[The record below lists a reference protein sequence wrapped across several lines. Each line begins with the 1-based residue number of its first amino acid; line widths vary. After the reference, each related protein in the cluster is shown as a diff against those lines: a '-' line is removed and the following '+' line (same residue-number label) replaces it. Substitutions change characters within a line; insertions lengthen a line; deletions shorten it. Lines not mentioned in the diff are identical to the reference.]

1 MRVQAPLVKGKALRR
16 HSTKHVQEE
25 MIRKIYPLLGLSAG
39 IMLLVSGCQLLGISD
54 DAEEPL
60 FEVTD
65 DLSDRIYTQEQP
77 QPRVDGKGS
86 LFDLETVATIDAPEI
101 EGRSTSATY
110 LFADRKGQVEAVFVG
125 YITAGDPFGGGIDVL
140 DVTDPTDVSASKSL
154 ISADLDVGALAP
166 RSKNHFYVAGA
177 IDPDAGAVEG
187 VPFST
192 PAAVAEVK
200 VAGDKAEIDNV
211 VDLSSGSA
219 TDVGYANGSVYAVT
233 GEAGHFYR
241 LRNQLAV
248 GGSQELVDLRS
259 VTVSDDNVFILDG
272 AGQVYQGAI
281 GGSSVD
287 AFASAGEGISER
299 SIAKIRYAEGRLYV
313 ALNTGG
319 FVVLDAEDG
328 SEVARREDG
337 TYNALTAR
345 GSYVFAANTTGG
357 VNVFEW
363 TGDSDLEAVDT
374 EKLDGFQANYI
385 AAAGDYLYV
394 ANGEEGVRI
403 LKVTYPQPPA

>member
-1 MRVQAPLVKGKALRR
+1 
-16 HSTKHVQEE
+16 
-25 MIRKIYPLLGLSAG
+25 MIRKIYPIVSLSAG
-39 IMLLVSGCQLLGISD
+39 IMLLLSGCQLLGISD
-54 DAEEPL
+54 DTDEPL

-65 DLSDRIYTQEQP
+65 DLADRMHTQEQP
-77 QPRVDGKGS
+77 QARVEGGEAS
-86 LFDLETVATIDAPEI
+86 FDLETIATIDAPEI
-101 EGRSTSATY
+101 EGQATSATY
-110 LFADRKGQVEAVFVG
+110 LFTDRKGQVDAVFVG
-125 YITAGDPFGGGIDVL
+125 YITSGDPFGGGIDVL
-140 DVTDPTDVSASKSL
+140 DVTDPTNVSASKSL
-154 ISADLDVGALAP
+154 ISEDIDVGALAP

-187 VPFST
+187 VQFST
-192 PAAVAEVK
+192 PAALAEVK
-200 VAGDKAEIDNV
+200 VSGDKAEIDNLA
-211 VDLSSGSA
+211 DLSSGSA
-219 TDVGYANGSVYAVT
+219 TDVGYVNGKVYAVT
-233 GEAGHFYR
+233 GEEGHFYR

-248 GGSQELVDLRS
+248 ADSEELSDLRS
-259 VTVSDDNVFILDG
+259 VTMSDDNVYVLDG
-272 AGQVYQGAI
+272 AAQIYRGALE
-281 GGSSVD
+281 GGSVE
-287 AFASAGEGISER
+287 AFADAGDGISAR

-328 SEVARREDG
+328 SEVARHEDG

-363 TGDSDLEAVDT
+363 SGDGSLKSIEI
-374 EKLDGFQANYI
+374 ESLDGFQANYI
-385 AAAGDYLYV
+385 AAAGEYLYV